1 MRFKF
6 PFGKTFV
13 KLYVSFVLIIIAL
26 MTLLGYISYNLSGK
40 SIEHEITKHNIQ
52 VLRQINKT
60 YEQAFK
66 NVENT
71 AINLLKNQSTLNFI
85 NESSDIFYSLY
96 KLSEEMSWIV
106 YNEDVIKDIYIYS
119 FNNRGVFSAK
129 NGFETDKKVI
139 DYHWIQKLHAGEI
152 GKKLT
157 RTNFKEPIFLGSRG
171 GNMVYLQKIPLI
183 GKKSKGYIIFVL
195 DEKKLWESLSEIVL
209 NGQTQLYMLY
219 ENGSIISSNQPV
231 TEHLM
236 PAHSMQKVAGS
247 KEGYFFEG
255 EKNKTLISFIRSS
268 PNGRIYVAV
277 TDLKEELKIL
287 NNIRNSTII
296 IIAMMSIAAIII
308 SYPVSRKIYNP
319 IEKFLTKVNKADPDA
334 GISVGKKKML
344 DEFKYLTTLFDDV
357 TVSEEKLKGFYNKN
371 KTLIKEKIIN
381 DLLRN
386 RIDSR
391 AYLMERLHELEI
403 SLTGRDIFVM
413 VMDLDHNEELGNGML
428 GMEERQGYLNRIRQM
443 AEEVLADKMDLVTVI
458 DTDQNIAA
466 LCNMK
471 ENMHKSNIV
480 ALARQFK
487 QQVFENLNISIS
499 IGIGNICHD
508 LMDVSTAYLGALRAL
523 KYRLLVG
530 NNTVIHVQDIRKLD
544 TEVLYY
550 YPVEKEKIFINLLE
564 SREYGQLEKLLE
576 ELVLEIKKK
585 PDLSVECVLQIFNRI
600 LSSAVNIVLENGGTM
615 QEVLGSKTNIYTKLA
630 KNETI
635 DDIKAWVLNICKKII
650 EYLHNKHNGQKNKY
664 VEIIKVYIQ
673 NNYSK
678 DITLDMIAA
687 RVGLSRTYVSKMFKE
702 CEGVTLVKY
711 INRTRIEQSKAILTG
726 SNLSIREI
734 SERVGYNNEHGFIRY
749 FKIFEGITPGQY
761 RGCSQK

>member
-1 MRFKF
+1 MRFNF

-60 YEQAFK
+60 YEQTFK

-71 AINLLKNQSTLNFI
+71 AINLLKNQSTLSFI
-85 NESSDIFYSLY
+85 NENSEIFYSLY

-106 YNEDVIKDIYIYS
+106 YNEDAIKDIYIYS
-119 FNNRGVFSAK
+119 FNNRGVFSVK
-129 NGFETDKKVI
+129 NGFEKDKKVI
-139 DYHWIQKLHAGEI
+139 DYHWMQKMHAGEI
-152 GKKLT
+152 GEKLT
-157 RTNFKEPIFLGSRG
+157 RTSFKEPIFVESTG
-171 GNMVYLQKIPLI
+171 GNIVYLQKVPLL

-195 DEKKLWESLSEIVL
+195 DEKRLWESLSEIVL

-231 TEHLM
+231 TDQHM
-236 PAHSMQKVAGS
+236 PLHFMQKVAQD
-247 KEGYFFEG
+247 KEGYFFDG
-255 EKNKTLISFIRSS
+255 EKNKNIVSFIRSS
-268 PNGRIYVAV
+268 PNGRIYLAV
-277 TDLKEELKIL
+277 TDLKEELKVL
-287 NNIRNSTII
+287 NNIRDSTVI

-319 IEKFLTKVNKADPDA
+319 IEKFLTKVNKADSNA
-334 GISVGKKKML
+334 SIFAGKKKIL
-344 DEFKYLTTLFDDV
+344 DEFKYLTALFDDV

-371 KTLIKEKIIN
+371 KTLIEEKIIN

-391 AYLMERLHELEI
+391 VYLMEQIHELEI
-403 SLTGRDIFVM
+403 TLTGSGIFVM
-413 VMDLDHNEELGNGML
+413 VMDMDCNDKFGNVMLDKGK
-428 GMEERQGYLNRIRQM
+428 RQVFLNRIRQM
-443 AEEVLADKMDLVTVI
+443 EEKILADKMNLVTVI
-458 DTDQNIAA
+458 DTEQNIAA

-471 ENMHKSNIV
+471 VNMHKNDIV
-480 ALARQFK
+480 SLAQQFK
-487 QQVFENLNISIS
+487 QQVLENFDMSVS

-508 LMDVSTAYLGALRAL
+508 LMDVSTSYLGALRAL

-530 NNTVIHVQDIRKLD
+530 NNTVIHIQDIRKMD

-550 YPVEKEKIFINLLE
+550 YPVKKEKIFINLLE
-564 SREYGQLEKLLE
+564 SREYELLEKLIE

-585 PDLSVECVLQIFNRI
+585 PGLSVECVLQIFKRM
-600 LSSAVNIVLENGGTM
+600 LSSAVNIVLEYGGTM
-615 QEVLGSKTNIYTKLA
+615 QEVLGSKTNIYTRFA

-635 DDIKAWVLNICKKII
+635 DDIKAWVLDICKKII
-650 EYLHNKHNGQKNKY
+650 GYLDNKHNCHKNKY
-664 VEIIKVYIQ
+664 IEIIKAYIQ
-673 NNYSK
+673 SNYSQ
-678 DITLDMIAA
+678 DIALDMVAA
-687 RVGLSRTYVSKMFKE
+687 KVDLSRTYVSRMFKD
-702 CEGVTLVKY
+702 CEGTTLVKY
-711 INRTRIEQSKAILTG
+711 INRIRIEQSKTMLTD

-734 SERVGYNNEHGFIRY
+734 SEKVGYNNEHGFIRY
-749 FKIFEGITPGQY
+749 FKMFEGITPGQY
-761 RGCSQK
+761 RECSQK